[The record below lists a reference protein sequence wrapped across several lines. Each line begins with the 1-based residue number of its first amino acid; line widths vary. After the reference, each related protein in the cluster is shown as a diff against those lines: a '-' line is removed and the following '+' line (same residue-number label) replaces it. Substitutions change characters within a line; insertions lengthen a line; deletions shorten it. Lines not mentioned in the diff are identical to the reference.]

1 MAIINNNNKNAENNS
16 HKIEILI
23 EALGSKDW
31 KKREDAA
38 IELTTLGRPAIVGL
52 LKALNSDN
60 TMLRSGAAEV
70 LGTYGEVAL
79 PTLLKL
85 VAAGKENTRDGAAR
99 AIAQSGE
106 TALNELK
113 KAAADKDFKRRRGAA
128 LTLAYLGYLGDPVKN
143 VLLVLLRDNNE
154 KVSFEA
160 AKSLKSINWEPENKL
175 QSAVFYYSLA
185 DPVNSAKYP
194 KEIITLAM
202 RDLKNPDENRRKKAV
217 NLLAKLKLES
227 VKDPMLKYLND
238 DCDEVRFTAIKS
250 LTGIYDRELIPYFV
264 KSLKDG
270 YSGVRL
276 ESAWALDKFGWN
288 PESSEEKAEY
298 LFIKEKWIDLLQ
310 MKEEAIPILI
320 KNLCDKNPVI
330 RLRATEV
337 LRGMGKPGYLA
348 VRNALKSEDTNI
360 RKRAAE
366 AVAIINKKDSASNS
380 EKEEQSTEFF
390 GKYSIEKEIKK
401 HKEQIKASGIK
412 SRDSWLKILLNNE
425 IELPKAQKISGAL
438 SNENEMVRAAAIEN
452 LRQSGISAI
461 EPLLYLL
468 IDKKDNV
475 KIAAIESLGDL
486 KARRATPY
494 LIKLCGNENRFVRMA
509 CAESLGKIKEIKAID
524 ALTNLF
530 SDPDGGVRKTASA
543 SVSAIGPDALPKLK
557 STLDDSD
564 MTVRIMAIET
574 IAGINDP
581 IAISYAVRMLN
592 DYEFDVRAS
601 ASEAIKKMSSTM
613 FNPLMDECRRIIVQ
627 GNELEKLGILS
638 AVAEIDDLRVKE
650 IITALSDDRNPKVS
664 QRAADLIH
672 KSGKRTEIKTE
683 ILPELRYGSE
693 IDEIISGLRSTDTN
707 VQVSASEKVFSM
719 GDEIIEPLIESMEM
733 SNPEVQNLTAEILIG
748 LGDPAIDG
756 LVKHLSSGSSSTK
769 LICAQSLGK
778 IQNEKAYAALSGAM
792 YDEKDPVVRM
802 TAAESLGF
810 AGDDMAFDALVYAIK
825 DEDSRVKIAAVRS
838 LGYLNNKKA
847 IKPLISALE
856 DEDLSIINQITDSL
870 KSLGEDAIR
879 ELSETLHS
887 CKNSTIRYNIA
898 ETLNNLSW
906 VPETEKDIIYYLIAR
921 ENWEEVKKTG
931 EAALEPLEK
940 LLSDENYE
948 IRLAALETIIS
959 IGGNRTIIPMI
970 KALSDPNSAVRKKS
984 EAGLVKTGRTALP
997 YLEKTVAESKNP
1009 NLKTFAMKTIVKIT
1023 S

>member
-1 MAIINNNNKNAENNS
+1 MAIINNNKKTVDNS
-16 HKIEILI
+16 QKIENLI
-23 EALGSKDW
+23 DALGSKDW

-38 IELTTLGRPAIVGL
+38 IELTTLGRPAIIGL

-113 KAAADKDFKRRRGAA
+113 KAAADKDYRRRRGAA
-128 LTLAYLGYLGDPVKN
+128 LTLAYLGYLGEPTKN
-143 VLLVLLRDNNE
+143 VLLALLRDSNE

-160 AKSLKSINWEPENKL
+160 ARSLKTINWEPENRL

-194 KEIITLAM
+194 KEIITLAI

-217 NLLAKLKLES
+217 DLLSKLKSDS
-227 VKDPMLKYLND
+227 VKDAMLKYLD
-238 DCDEVRFTAIKS
+238 DSCGEVRYTAVKTLS
-250 LTGIYDRELIPYFV
+250 GIYDTELITYFS
-264 KSLKDG
+264 KCLKDTH
-270 YSGVRL
+270 SGVRL
-276 ESAWALDKFGWN
+276 ESAWALDKYGWS
-288 PESSEEKAEY
+288 PENSEDKAEY
-298 LFIKEKWIDLLQ
+298 YFIKEKWIDLLQ
-310 MKEEAIPILI
+310 MKEDAVPVLV
-320 KNLCDKNPVI
+320 KNLCDENPVI

-337 LRGMGKPGYLA
+337 LRSMGKPGYLA
-348 VRNALKSEDTNI
+348 IKNALKSDDENI
-360 RKRAAE
+360 RKRATE

-380 EKEEQSTEFF
+380 GKEEPLPEFF
-390 GKYSIEKEIKK
+390 GKYSIEEEIKK
-401 HKEQIKASGIK
+401 HKSQINASGIK

-425 IELPKAQKISGAL
+425 IELSKAEKISGAL

-486 KARRATPY
+486 KARRAAPY

-509 CAESLGKIKEIKAID
+509 CAESLGKIKEIKSID
-524 ALTNLF
+524 ALTGLF
-530 SDPDGGVRKTASA
+530 SDPDESVRTTASA
-543 SVSAIGPDALPKLK
+543 SVSSIGPDALPKLK
-557 STLDDSD
+557 NTLDDSD
-564 MTVRIMAIET
+564 MTVRMTAIRT

-592 DYEFDVRAS
+592 DYEFDVRECAS
-601 ASEAIKKMSSTM
+601 KAIKKMSNTM

-638 AVAEIDDLRVKE
+638 ALADVEDLRARE
-650 IITALSDDRNPKVS
+650 IIKAFANDRNQKVS
-664 QRAADLIH
+664 QRAAELI
-672 KSGKRTEIKTE
+672 KETGKRPEIKTE
-683 ILPELRYGSE
+683 IIPELKYGSE
-693 IDEIISGLRSTDTN
+693 IDEIINGLRSTDTQ

-792 YDEKDPVVRM
+792 YEEKDPVIRM

-825 DEDSRVKIAAVRS
+825 DEDSRVRIAAIRS
-838 LGYLNNKKA
+838 LGYLNSKKA
-847 IKPLISALE
+847 IKPLINALE

-870 KSLGEDAIR
+870 KSLGEDAVR
-879 ELSETLHS
+879 ELSDALHS
-887 CKNSTIRYNIA
+887 CKSGKIRYNIA
-898 ETLNNLSW
+898 EALDKLSW
-906 VPETEKDIIYYLIAR
+906 VPETETDIVYYLIAK
-921 ENWEEVKKTG
+921 ENWEEIRKTG
-931 EAALEPLEK
+931 EVAVGPLEE
-940 LLSDENYE
+940 LLSDDDYE
-948 IRLAALETIIS
+948 IRLAALETIID
-959 IGGNRTIIPMI
+959 IGGGKSIMPMI
-970 KALSDPNSAVRKKS
+970 KALMDPNSAVRKKS
-984 EAGLVKTGRTALP
+984 EAGLVKAGKDALP
-997 YLEKTVAESKNP
+997 YLERTVAESDNP
-1009 NLKTFAMKTIVKIT
+1009 NLKTFAMKAIVKIT
-1023 S
+1023 A

>member
-1 MAIINNNNKNAENNS
+1 MAIINNKKADNNS
-16 HKIEILI
+16 QKIENLV

-31 KKREDAA
+31 KEREDAA
-38 IELTTLGRPAIVGL
+38 IELTTLGRPAIIGL

-70 LGTYGEVAL
+70 LGTYGEAAL

-113 KAAADKDFKRRRGAA
+113 KAAKDKDYRRRRGAA
-128 LTLAYLGYLGDPVKN
+128 LTLAYLGYLGDPTKN
-143 VLLVLLRDNNE
+143 VLLALLRDSNE

-202 RDLKNPDENRRKKAV
+202 RDLNNPDDNRRKKAID
-217 NLLAKLKLES
+217 LLAKLKSES
-227 VKDPMLKYLND
+227 VKEAMLKYLD
-238 DCDEVRFTAIKS
+238 DSCGEVRFTAIKTLS
-250 LTGIYDRELIPYFV
+250 GIYDREMIPCFV
-264 KSLKDG
+264 TGLKDTH
-270 YSGVRL
+270 SGVRL
-276 ESAWALDKFGWN
+276 ESAWALDKYGWN
-288 PESSEEKAEY
+288 PVNPEEKAEY
-298 LFIKEKWIDLLQ
+298 YFIKEKWIDLLQ
-310 MKEEAIPILI
+310 MKDAAVPVLI
-320 KNLCDKNPVI
+320 KNLCDENPVI

-337 LRGMGKPGYLA
+337 LRAMGKPGYLA
-348 VRNALKSEDTNI
+348 IKNALKSDDENI

-380 EKEEQSTEFF
+380 GKEEPIPEFF
-390 GKYSIEKEIKK
+390 GKYSIEEEIKK
-401 HKEQIKASGIK
+401 HKSQIKASGIK
-412 SRDSWLKILLNNE
+412 SRDSWLKILLNSE
-425 IELPKAQKISGAL
+425 IEHSKAEKISGAL
-438 SNENEMVRAAAIEN
+438 SNENDMVRAAAIEN

-509 CAESLGKIKEIKAID
+509 CAESLGKIREIKSID

-530 SDPDGGVRKTASA
+530 SDPDESVRKAASA
-543 SVSAIGPDALPKLK
+543 AVSSIGPDALPKLK
-557 STLDDSD
+557 SILDDSD
-564 MTVRIMAIET
+564 MTVRTTAIRT
-574 IAGINDP
+574 ISGINDP
-581 IAISYAVRMLN
+581 IAISYTVRMLN
-592 DYEFDVRAS
+592 DYEFDVRECAS
-601 ASEAIKKMSSTM
+601 KAIKKMSNSM

-627 GNELEKLGILS
+627 GNELEKLGILF
-638 AVAEIDDLRVKE
+638 ALADVDDLRAKE
-650 IITALSDDRNPKVS
+650 IITVFADDRNPKIS
-664 QRAADLIH
+664 QRAADLIT
-672 KSGKRTEIKTE
+672 KTGKRPEIKTE
-683 ILPELRYGSE
+683 IIPELKYGSE
-693 IDEIISGLRSTDTN
+693 IDEIISGLRSTDTG

-719 GDEIIEPLIESMEM
+719 GDEIIEPLIESMEK

-756 LVKHLSSGSSSTK
+756 LVKHLSSGSLSTK
-769 LICAQSLGK
+769 MICAQSLGK

-792 YDEKDPVVRM
+792 YNERDPVVR
-802 TAAESLGF
+802 TAAAESLGF
-810 AGDDMAFDALVYAIK
+810 AGDDMAFDALIFAIK
-825 DEDSRVKIAAVRS
+825 DEDSRVRIAAIRS
-838 LGYLNNKKA
+838 LGYLNSKKA
-847 IKPLISALE
+847 IKPLISALKE
-856 DEDLSIINQITDSL
+856 EDLNIINQITDSL
-870 KSLGEDAIR
+870 KSLGEDAVR
-879 ELSETLHS
+879 ELSESLHS

-898 ETLNNLSW
+898 EALDSLSW
-906 VPETEKDIIYYLIAR
+906 VPETERDIIYYLIAKD
-921 ENWEEVKKTG
+921 NWEEVRKTG
-931 EAALEPLEK
+931 EVAVGPLEEI
-940 LLSDENYE
+940 LSDDNYE
-948 IRLAALETIIS
+948 VRLAALETIIA
-959 IGGNRTIIPMI
+959 IGGKKTIMPMI
-970 KALSDPNSAVRKKS
+970 KALMDPNSIVRKKS
-984 EAGLVKTGRTALP
+984 EAGLVKAGESALP
-997 YLEKTVAESKNP
+997 YLEKTVAESDNP
-1009 NLKTFAMKTIVKIT
+1009 NLKTFAMKAIVKIT